1 MATQNHSHVYAGGMH
16 RNITFR
22 IDEPVYQALSNAST
36 VTGMSMN
43 SLVNTALAS
52 YFVNSPPRA
61 LPKPI
66 YRSNY
71 EETIR
76 KLAGQ

>member
-1 MATQNHSHVYAGGMH
+1 MIQNHCHTGAYTSV
-16 RNITFR
+16 TFR
-22 IDEPVYQALSNAST
+22 LDEPVYRALYNASMT
-36 VTGMSMN
+36 TGMSMN
-43 SLVNTALAS
+43 SLVNQALAT
-52 YFVNSPPRA
+52 YFVTTPPRA